1 MTQLRVKRLHPDAIL
16 PIKATPEAAGWD
28 LSVLS
33 VENDGIGWTV
43 HTGLAF
49 AMEPGHVMMLFPR
62 SGLGTKLGLS
72 LRNTIGVVDSDYRG
86 EVIIKFH
93 RGFQDAQEYVL
104 DALKPGSR
112 VAQAIIL
119 QVPYVD
125 LVLSDELPDSVRGT
139 GGFGSTGA

>member
-1 MTQLRVKRLHPDAIL
+1 MTQLLVKRLHPGAIL
-16 PIKATPEAAGWD
+16 PVKGTPDSAGWD

-72 LRNTIGVVDSDYRG
+72 LRNTVGIVDSDYRG
-86 EVIIKFH
+86 EVIIKFA
-93 RGFQDAQEYVL
+93 RGFSDVQEYVQE
-104 DALKPGSR
+104 ALKPGSR
-112 VAQAIIL
+112 IAQAIIL
-119 QVPYVD
+119 EVPKVD
-125 LVLSDELPDSVRGT
+125 LMLADELPTSLRGT
-139 GGFGSTGA
+139 GGFGSTGT

>member
-1 MTQLRVKRLHPDAIL
+1 MTQLLVKRLHPDAIL
-16 PIKATPEAAGWD
+16 PVKGTPDSAGWD

-62 SGLGTKLGLS
+62 SGLGTKLGLG
-72 LRNTIGVVDSDYRG
+72 LRNTVGIIDSDYRG
-86 EVIIKFH
+86 EVMIKLT
-93 RGFQDAQEYVL
+93 RGLPDVQEYVL

-112 VAQAIIL
+112 IAQAIIL
-119 QVPYVD
+119 EVPMVD
-125 LVLSDELPDSVRGT
+125 LVVADELPATIRGT
-139 GGFGSTGA
+139 GGFGSTG